1 MISYKVIGHHIKAAR
16 QRLNM
21 TQVDCSERAG
31 ISPAYFGKIER
42 GAIRPNI
49 DRLGDICQVLNL
61 PFESIFQGA
70 FIPDGAL
77 LDNLPPPA
85 EEFEVTLMEIRAK
98 ADDRTKYII
107 MRICAELSNLLDPA
121 EKP

>member
-16 QRLNM
+16 QRLNL
-21 TQVDCSERAG
+21 TQTDAAERAG

-42 GAIRPNI
+42 GFIRPNL
-49 DRLGDICQVLNL
+49 DRLGDICQALEL
-61 PFESIFQGA
+61 PFESLFQGA

-85 EEFEVTLMEIRAK
+85 EAFEVFLREVGEKT
-98 ADDRTKYII
+98 DDRTKYII
-107 MRICAELSNLLDPA
+107 MRICAELSNLKNS
-121 EKP
+121 E